1 MVSRLKILGPK
12 CGPVLFQLPARFEA
26 DGERLENFLHMLPKE
41 YSYAFEFRH
50 ESWYAKEIL
59 RLLEANSVALCFS
72 DHHHAPAP
80 WTVTASHVYVR
91 GHGPGGRYKGN
102 YSHQTLRLWARRIRR
117 WQRDRLDT
125 YIYFDND
132 QKSAAPEDA
141 KKLLEL
147 L

>member
-1 MVSRLKILGPK
+1 M
-12 CGPVLFQLPARFEA
+12 
-26 DGERLENFLHMLPKE
+26 
-41 YSYAFEFRH
+41 
-50 ESWYAKEIL
+50 
-59 RLLEANSVALCFS
+59 
-72 DHHHAPAP
+72 
-80 WTVTASHVYVR
+80 TASHVYVR